1 MTAKNIIEQAEKMFG
16 RQPEQYM
23 YRLINDA
30 LNEISAKKQHKTNDT
45 ITDLKVKQRA
55 YSLDDAVID
64 LIRVEVKD
72 TNGRYVMIPK
82 LADAHTLLKGDTDD
96 SDDSL
101 V

>member
-1 MTAKNIIEQAEKMFG
+1 MTVKNIIEQTEKMFG
-16 RQPEQYM
+16 RQSEQYM